1 MLSYFPLKT
10 RHILWMDGFL
20 RIKRRPSWHKI
31 RRCGRSTCWG
41 LVWPLTEEIRVK
53 EDFLREV
60 LRRKLFGNSEPWIKF
75 EAWSTPG
82 SENGASKIAN
92 GELDLGYSWIV
103 HFQINPPLF
112 KLRQSSSNLIIC
124 RSSFRSS
131 FGEDRVTGLGWAF
144 IWASKDCGE
153 FISLGLPSSD
163 FLDVTWGAVGIILC
177 GYNYDN
183 NSYTLENMQDVSSM
197 MFPR

>member
-1 MLSYFPLKT
+1 M
-10 RHILWMDGFL
+10 
-20 RIKRRPSWHKI
+20 
-31 RRCGRSTCWG
+31 
-41 LVWPLTEEIRVK
+41 K

-60 LRRKLFGNSEPWIKF
+60 LRRKLFGNSESSWMKF

-82 SENGASKIAN
+82 SENGALKIAI
-92 GELDLGYSWIV
+92 EWRIDLGYSWMSWIV

-112 KLRQSSSNLIIC
+112 KLRPSSSNLIIC

-131 FGEDRVTGLGWAF
+131 FGEDRVGLGLHLS
-144 IWASKDCGE
+144 IQDCGD

-163 FLDVTWGAVGIILC
+163 IFDVTWGAVGIIFC
-177 GYNYDN
+177 GCNYDN
-183 NSYTLENMQDVSSM
+183 NSYTLGNMQDVSST